1 VVQSQLLNAGAD
13 PEGGTPVSYTSLVRA
28 AQLSP
33 FSFEGG
39 TFSVQATLQPA
50 PQQPLRFDW
59 RRDEFDALRIA
70 SKTGTPSIT
79 GLVEVYPTIKT
90 AQEGWF
96 DYTVSPMLT
105 YSPRRNATQVPLVKE
120 LSYGNPYPAG
130 WEPMAQ
136 LTSTYLFNVMN
147 HDGSRTLRTNET
159 FLSTEAVSDLA
170 LAPVRPRVSLP
181 RSLQVEGTAATTPRI
196 LATTTPL
203 VTWEPPA
210 LGTATGY
217 VLQITRYNPSTST
230 ASNVARIYM
239 GPDTRSVR
247 LPPGLLVSGNDYVVR
262 LSAQHMPGVR
272 TERGWFTLVVPSATA
287 TTGSALLTVP

>member
-1 VVQSQLLNAGAD
+1 MATDAQYLSDYGNIPRFDPAQGDSAWVVQSQLLNAGAD

-79 GLVEVYPTIKT
+79 GLVEVYPTLKT

-120 LSYGNPYPAG
+120 LSYGNPYPARLG
-130 WEPMAQ
+130 SPSPQ
-136 LTSTYLFNVMN
+136 ITSTYSFNVMN

-170 LAPVRPRVSLP
+170 SAPVRPRVSLP
-181 RSLQVEGTAATTPRI
+181 RSLQVEGMAATTPRS
-196 LATTTPL
+196 
-203 VTWEPPA
+203 WPPP
-210 LGTATGY
+210 
-217 VLQITRYNPSTST
+217 R
-230 ASNVARIYM
+230 R
-239 GPDTRSVR
+239 
-247 LPPGLLVSGNDYVVR
+247 
-262 LSAQHMPGVR
+262 
-272 TERGWFTLVVPSATA
+272 W
-287 TTGSALLTVP
+287 